1 MRDEIKEALE
11 FDPLNSAEKV
21 FGNKHWS
28 EFSEDETSMSM
39 GLCFLHNQNKDKLLK
54 ENNDTHFSM
63 SWNEFI
69 EIIIDNGFK
78 SGYEYTF
85 PYEDKKEKAALYY
98 REDGLIIWVTS
109 FWNGESVNGGKL
121 YGELKMNDT
130 SKRWEIPSCSNGFYD
145 YENGKLHFDTDI
157 REGLIWFIKE
167 MSKYGEFVKQWED
180 ARRFLWFV
188 DFMEDKEPNYDY
200 EGITREKINKCCEA
214 AKTIMKNVKR

>member
-1 MRDEIKEALE
+1 MRDKIKEALE
-11 FDPLNSAEKV
+11 FDPLNEAEKI

-28 EFSEDETSMSM
+28 EFSEDEASMSM
-39 GLCFLHNQNKDKLLK
+39 GLCFLHNQNKNKLLK

-69 EIIIDNGFK
+69 EIITNNGFK
-78 SGYEYTF
+78 PGYEYSF
-85 PYEDKKEKAALYY
+85 PYEDKTEKAALYY

-121 YGELKMNDT
+121 YGELKMNDS
-130 SKRWEIPSCSNGFYD
+130 SKRSEIPSCSNGFYD

-157 REGLIWFIKE
+157 REGLVWFIRE

-180 ARRFLWFV
+180 TRRFLWFV
-188 DFMEDKEPNYDY
+188 DFMEDKESNYDY
-200 EGITREKINKCCEA
+200 EGITREKISKCCEE
-214 AKTIMKNVKR
+214 AKEIMKNVKR